1 MVGVFQGDHV
11 MVKAAGPL
19 HRAARRAVVRTLLI
33 GCVVAALPAAHAATA
48 FVRGEALYRER
59 ILPPPGAVLVVT
71 LEDVSRA
78 GAPARELASARRVIA
93 SGPPYSWRLAYDPA
107 IVQRSRPALRLA
119 LRARILDGDVLWMT
133 TDTFVPA
140 LGTDASAPRTLLLRR
155 VAAPTLP
162 PVATAPAPQPPPPA
176 PPTPVGPGPTLLGS
190 WTLTHIGEAEMP
202 TSPERPVA
210 AAHLVF
216 AADGRVTG
224 SDGCN
229 RIVGS
234 YTGDASSLQFGQL
247 AGTRMACLG
256 LNGRDDAFNRA
267 LSQVTAW
274 RVRGRSLELLASATT
289 GGAPL
294 LRFAPDGPK

>member
-1 MVGVFQGDHV
+1 MSR
-11 MVKAAGPL
+11 AAGPM
-19 HRAARRAVVRTLLI
+19 RRTARRAVVRLLLL
-33 GCVVAALPAAHAATA
+33 GGVVAVLPAAHAATA

-78 GAPARELASARRVIA
+78 GAPARELASARRVLA
-93 SGPPYSWRLAYDPA
+93 SGPPYSWRLAYDSA
-107 IVQRSRPALRLA
+107 IVQSSRPAMRLA

-140 LGTDASAPRTLLLRR
+140 VGTDPSAARTLMLRR
-155 VAAPTLP
+155 VAVPALP
-162 PVATAPAPQPPPPA
+162 PTATAPAPQPTPTPPA
-176 PPTPVGPGPTLLGS
+176 PVGPGPTLLGS
-190 WTLTHIGEAEMP
+190 WTLTHIGDAEVP

-210 AAHLVF
+210 AAHLAF
-216 AADGRVTG
+216 GSDGRLTG

-234 YTGDASSLQFGQL
+234 YTGDGSSLQFGQL

-274 RVRGRSLELLASATT
+274 RVRGRSLELLASAAS